1 MKYYKNMGILLIC
14 VSFLAVAAQA
24 SDKIV
29 SLDSARHPIKPGVLV
44 LSSAILPG
52 TGQFLNRKYLKAGT
66 FLALEAGM
74 VATATGWDRIARLR
88 VQDYHRAYESAL
100 SDTGIGHAQ
109 KMEKVHITKFQTLE
123 SEYKRYN
130 VITWAGG
137 IYLYNLFDA
146 FQLTGLF
153 QDNGKRNPRLAAG
166 LAAIPGLGLGQMYNG
181 SYSKAGLFVMTQ
193 VSLGVLAYNSH
204 RLMRIAESNY
214 RRVSD
219 TTQTPV
225 SVKSNYI
232 SDWDGKRNNAMK
244 NRNSY
249 IWYSIFTYVIGMVDA
264 FVDAH
269 LHDYDAK
276 MKIEPDL
283 VPSESGPGLNLQL
296 SF

>member
-14 VSFLAVAAQA
+14 VLFLAVSVQA
-24 SDKIV
+24 SDKII
-29 SLDSARHPIKPGVLV
+29 SLDSTRHPIKPGVLV

-52 TGQFLNRKYLKAGT
+52 TGQLLNRKYLKAGT

-74 VATATGWDRIARLR
+74 VSTALWWDRNARAQVLE
-88 VQDYHRAYESAL
+88 YHKAYTQAL
-100 SDTGIGHAQ
+100 QDTGAGHAK
-109 KMEKVHITKFQTLE
+109 KMEIVHVSKFQTME

-130 VITWAGG
+130 LLTWSGG

-153 QDNGKRNPRLAAG
+153 QDNGKRNPRLAMG

-181 SYSKAGLFVMTQ
+181 SFSKAGMFMMTQ
-193 VSLGVLAYNSH
+193 VSLGVLAYNNH

-219 TTQTPV
+219 TTITPQ
-225 SVKSNYI
+225 SVKSSFS

-244 NRNSY
+244 QRNSF
-249 IWYSIFTYVIGMVDA
+249 IWYSILTYVIGIVDSY
-264 FVDAH
+264 VDAH
-269 LHDYDAK
+269 LHDYNAK

>member
-14 VSFLAVAAQA
+14 VSFLAVTAQA

-52 TGQFLNRKYLKAGT
+52 TGQMLSRKYLKAGT

-74 VATATGWDRIARLR
+74 VATASGWDRIARLR
-88 VQDYHRAYESAL
+88 VQDYQRAYTAAL
-100 SDTGIGHAQ
+100 SDTGTGHAQ
-109 KMEKVHITKFQTLE
+109 KMEKVHVGKFQTLE
-123 SEYKRYN
+123 AEYKRYN
-130 VITWAGG
+130 VMTWAGG
-137 IYLYNLFDA
+137 IYLYNVFDA

-153 QDNGKRNPRLAAG
+153 QDNGKRNPRLAMG

-181 SYSKAGLFVMTQ
+181 SYSKAGLFMMTE
-193 VSLGVLAYNSH
+193 VSLGVLAYNNH

-219 TTQTPV
+219 TTITPL
-225 SVKSNYI
+225 SVKSFSS

-244 NRNSY
+244 QRNSF
-249 IWYSIFTYVIGMVDA
+249 IWYSILTYVIGIVDA

-296 SF
+296 NF